1 MMTSDLFT
9 GRDVYTAIVSL
20 AKNWNSYERRLAAL
34 KSKYV
39 TEEEIIA
46 DLDKFVKENNIND
59 MLDFVLA
66 TE

>member
-9 GRDVYTAIVSL
+9 GRDAYLAITSL
-20 AKNWNSYERRLAAL
+20 AENWNSYERRLNRL
-34 KSKYV
+34 RSTHE
-39 TEEEIIA
+39 TEEAIIA
-46 DLDKFVKENNIND
+46 DLDKFVKENNICD